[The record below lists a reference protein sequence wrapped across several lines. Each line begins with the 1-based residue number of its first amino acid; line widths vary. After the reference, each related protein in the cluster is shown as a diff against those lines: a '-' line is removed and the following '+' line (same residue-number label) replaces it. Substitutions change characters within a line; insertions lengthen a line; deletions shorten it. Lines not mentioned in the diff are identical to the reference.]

1 MKFLQSKKSFFVKMV
16 VAAVLSLAVVPSV
29 LLIGIKV
36 HAAEEQNVLVK
47 ENFDQIANGT
57 IPDGW
62 KVIQGGAEV
71 QNGKLTL
78 NSPSTS
84 VPARVVVP
92 LNTKTG
98 DYVFE
103 ADMTFLSAVEDTRW
117 ASMMYRIQSDDFPYY
132 QFAIRRGTTALNGLE
147 FAERNSKNQ
156 WVVPEATF
164 FTEKFEYNQSYR
176 IKIIASKNRVQQFIN
191 NKLVLNTDQANNWST
206 GDIGFQASGSTVQF
220 DNVKVTTFEGE
231 LPPIEN
237 SGAFLPNEPETNII
251 NPPTLIASSLE
262 VINKTDVSSAVLQVK
277 KGNGDSLMVDETTL
291 GDALSSIKNK
301 QIPIIQIEDKGI
313 EEQIINILNENQ
325 MTDFHILSTQP
336 SIVKSFTTLY
346 PTARGGVVYNKNSF
360 NKHDVNKLIK
370 DVHSSNSK
378 VAIIPQKVLS
388 AEIVHTLHT
397 RMVSVWGAGAESEK
411 AAHELIHFGV
421 DGIITDHPEA
431 TAQAFSKYPENT
443 IVQRPIIAAHRGIPS
458 IAPENT
464 MSSFRLAYE
473 HGADLIETDVKVTK
487 DNQLVIMHDDTVN
500 RTTNGTGRVADLT
513 LEEIKQLDAGSK
525 FSAEFAGEKIP
536 TFEEYLK
543 EFKGKDVILLVELKD
558 TGIEQQVIEEIEQ
571 EEMVD
576 QVVLQSFNLESMIL
590 TNQLKPEI
598 PVGYLFSAAVPGTK
612 SAKIKNSQKMLD
624 YGTNYNVTLNASYG
638 SIYEEFTT
646 YMRQRGILNMHW
658 TFRDEA
664 PFADKL
670 KQGLIGPITDYTQ
683 WLTYS
688 PIKIDTPIKKINLK
702 IGKTATVQAKGFVDY
717 RIAKKENIA
726 SELFVT
732 GDTKEVVVNGN
743 TIEAVTPG
751 KAQVFVK
758 HTFTMLGQEWN
769 IVAEPIEVNVSE

>member
-1 MKFLQSKKSFFVKMV
+1 MKLLQSKQSILVTMV
-16 VAAVLSLAVVPSV
+16 FAAVLSFAVVPSV
-29 LLIGIKV
+29 LFVNMKV
-36 HAAEEQNVLVK
+36 HASEEQTVLVE
-47 ENFDQIANGT
+47 ENFDQIPNGAV
-57 IPDGW
+57 PDGW
-62 KVIQGGAEV
+62 KVIEGNTKV

-78 NSPSTS
+78 TSPSTS
-84 VPARVVVP
+84 APARVVVP
-92 LNTKTG
+92 LNVETG

-117 ASMMYRIQSDDFPYY
+117 ASMMYRIQSKDYPYY

-164 FTEKFEYNQSYR
+164 YTEKFEYNQSYR
-176 IKIIASKNRVQQFIN
+176 IKIIASHNRVQQFIN
-191 NKLVLNTDQANNWST
+191 NKLVVNTEQANNWST

-262 VINKTDVSSAVLQVK
+262 AINKTDVSSVRLQVK
-277 KGNGDSLMVDETTL
+277 KGNDDSMMVNEKPL
-291 GDALSSIKNK
+291 GEALSSINNK
-301 QIPIIQIEDKGI
+301 QIPIIQIEEKGL

-325 MTDFHILSTQP
+325 TTDFQIVSTQP

-346 PTARGGVVYNKNSF
+346 PTARGGVVYNKSSF
-360 NKHDVNKLIK
+360 NKHDINKLIK
-370 DVHSSNSK
+370 DVHASNSK
-378 VAIIPQKVLS
+378 VAIIRQKVLS

-397 RMVSVWGAGAESEK
+397 RMVSVWGVGAESEK

-431 TAQAFSKYPENT
+431 SAQAFSKYPENT

-458 IAPENT
+458 LAPENT

-473 HGADLIETDVKVTK
+473 LGADMIETDVKVTK
-487 DNQLVIMHDDTVN
+487 DNKLVIMHDDTVN

-525 FSAEFAGEKIP
+525 FSAEFTGEKIP
-536 TFEEYLK
+536 TFREYLR

-558 TGIEQQVIEEIEQ
+558 IGTEQQVIEEIEQ
-571 EEMVD
+571 EDMID

-590 TNQLKPEI
+590 TNKLKPEI

-612 SAKIKNSQKMLD
+612 SAKIKNTQKMLD

-638 SIYEEFTT
+638 SIYDEFTK
-646 YMRQRGILNMHW
+646 YMRQRGMLNMHW
-658 TFRDEA
+658 TFRDEE

-688 PIKIDTPIKKINLK
+688 PIKIETPIKKINLK
-702 IGKTATVQAKGFVDY
+702 IGKTATVQAKAFVDY
-717 RIAKKENIA
+717 RIDKKENIA
-726 SELFVT
+726 SKLFVT
-732 GDTKEVVVNGN
+732 GDTKEVLVNEN
-743 TIEAVTPG
+743 TIEAISQG

-769 IVAEPIEVNVSE
+769 LAAEPIEVNVSE